1 VRGLQAAGGAPLTD
15 GGAPDGTVG
24 GTGGAPDGA
33 DGVNGGEPGDAG
45 RDGTA
50 HGETGGAEGR
60 GTPVAP
66 SGARR
71 IAVLATIAPIVYLL
85 DLVTKTVVLK
95 TLEGRDPL
103 VIIPDL
109 LQFRVIF
116 NSGAAFSIGT
126 GMTIVFTFVAAAV
139 VIAILRTARH
149 LRSLPWAV
157 TLGLL
162 LGGALGN
169 LTDRVFRWPSGFG
182 REAPFQGYVVDF
194 IETFPGHFPVW
205 NIADAGIVC
214 GGILAVFLAWRGY
227 QIDGTRDT
235 GQKEQNDND

>member
-1 VRGLQAAGGAPLTD
+1 MTAAP
-15 GGAPDGTVG
+15 
-24 GTGGAPDGA
+24 
-33 DGVNGGEPGDAG
+33 PG
-45 RDGTA
+45 R
-50 HGETGGAEGR
+50 
-60 GTPVAP
+60 
-66 SGARR
+66 RR
-71 IAVLATIAPIVYLL
+71 IAVLTTIVPIVYGL
-85 DLVTKTVVLK
+85 DLLTKTLVLK
-95 TLEGRDPL
+95 TLEGRDPF

-139 VIAILRTARH
+139 VVAILRTARH

-157 TLGLL
+157 TLALM

-169 LTDRVFRWPSGFG
+169 LTDRLLRWPSGFG
-182 REAPFQGYVVDF
+182 RPSPFQGHVVDF
-194 IETFPGHFPVW
+194 VETFPGHFPVF
-205 NIADAGIVC
+205 NVADSAIVC

-235 GQKEQNDND
+235 GRAEK

>member
-1 VRGLQAAGGAPLTD
+1 MSGGVPAAPL
-15 GGAPDGTVG
+15 
-24 GTGGAPDGA
+24 
-33 DGVNGGEPGDAG
+33 
-45 RDGTA
+45 
-50 HGETGGAEGR
+50 
-60 GTPVAP
+60 
-66 SGARR
+66 GARR

-85 DLVTKTVVLK
+85 DLATKVIVLR
-95 TLEGRDPL
+95 TLEGREPL
-103 VIIPDL
+103 VLIPDL

-126 GMTIVFTFVAAAV
+126 GMTIVFTFVAAGV

-169 LTDRVFRWPSGFG
+169 LTDRIFRYPSGFG
-182 REAPFQGYVVDF
+182 RPSPFQGHVVDF

-205 NIADAGIVC
+205 NIADAGVVC

-235 GQKEQNDND
+235 GQKERNSDG